1 LALASRGGARYF
13 YRKLNAQMSV
23 AFKSA
28 TLRNVQLAAAG
39 ASACITLAGLSGLIF
54 GAPTLARWLPVP
66 ASMVPNTAFC
76 MLVLC
81 VALVAH
87 AFGGRRVAQVLGYG
101 VVVFVV
107 VVLSQYVTG
116 KDYGIDRLVLSAPQ
130 GFLSRT
136 SPNAGTALILAGL
149 TLGMLNSGPRLKIF
163 APLLASGTLAV
174 ALLSLLGYAT
184 GLGTTS
190 RWGNLTGMSAP
201 TMASMLC
208 LSAGLFA
215 GIRARS
221 RKVDFVVPLVA
232 AGVLILGSVSVSTV
246 ATGSSLLEEQRW
258 VRHTFQVREVL
269 HSIPLEM
276 ADMDQIER
284 THYNTGDPSLAARL
298 DAAGRKVKADCD
310 ELRNLVKD
318 NAEQSARAKE
328 LDPLTTAK
336 VRQVRALFDWGML
349 GVVPTDVRKREV
361 LVSIEDSDAVTDV
374 LDRMLA
380 EETALLMDRTQAAE
394 KLSHETVGMT
404 ALAGGMALVLLGSA
418 IVIMLRVKR
427 ARNAATTE
435 LEAANRQLGAA
446 NVQLERDIAERAI
459 LQEDLA
465 EARDAAVEASR
476 LKSEFLANMSHELR
490 TPMNGIIG
498 MSELILQSKLA
509 PEQLEMGTVVLQSA
523 DALLEII
530 NDILDFSKIEAGR
543 LHIDHMPFNPRQVVE
558 DCMVLLAPRTHQKGV
573 ELVCD
578 CDPRLPARLVGDG
591 GRIRQVVMNLAGN
604 AIKFTP
610 RGEVVVRL
618 GQLLANGAH
627 ATMRVEVRDTGEG
640 IPREAQARLFQPFT
654 QADASTT
661 RRFGGTGLGLAISR
675 QLVELMGGAINF
687 ESEEGRGSR
696 FWFDLE
702 LEIAEDQAAADESQ
716 DLRGRRILVVDDN
729 ENNRKVAQGQLAH
742 LGATTVSVGDAEAAM
757 AVLRDEGPFAAV
769 LLDWHMPDC
778 DGLTL
783 ARRIRAEIPHPLPRL
798 MLMSS
803 AATHGGDG
811 AEELFD
817 AVLMKPVRSNQLQRS
832 LLRLVE
838 SAPLLRALPGKEE
851 PQAADGL
858 RLLLVEDNHSNQLVA
873 RLQLRRLGHN
883 VDLADN
889 GARALEALAARNYD
903 CVFMDCQMPVLD
915 GYETTQ
921 LIRTGTA
928 AGVDP
933 KIPIIA
939 LTANAL
945 PSDRLKCLMA
955 GMDDFVTKPVR
966 GEDLRQA
973 IERCGL
979 RGNGN
984 GK

>member
-1 LALASRGGARYF
+1 
-13 YRKLNAQMSV
+13 M
-23 AFKSA
+23 
-28 TLRNVQLAAAG
+28 QLAAAG
-39 ASACITLAGLSGLIF
+39 ASACITLAGLGGLIF

-87 AFGGRRVAQVLGYG
+87 ALGRRRVAQVLGYG
-101 VVVFVV
+101 MVAFVA

-116 KDYGIDRLVLSAPQ
+116 RDYGIDRLVLSAPQ
-130 GFLSRT
+130 GFSSRT

-149 TLGMLNSGPRLKIF
+149 TLGMMNSGPRLKIF

-174 ALLSLLGYAT
+174 GLLSLLGYAT
-184 GLGTTS
+184 GLGPTS
-190 RWGNLTGMSAP
+190 RWGNLAGMSAP
-201 TMASMLC
+201 TTVSVLC
-208 LSAGLFA
+208 VAAGLFA

-232 AGVLILGSVSVSTV
+232 AGVLILASVSVSTV

-258 VRHTFQVREVL
+258 VQHTFEVREVL
-269 HSIPLEM
+269 HGIRLSMGE
-276 ADMDQIER
+276 ADQIER
-284 THYNTGDPSLAARL
+284 THYNTGDASLEGRFETMAAQINANCERL
-298 DAAGRKVKADCD
+298 GT
-310 ELRNLVKD
+310 LVKD
-318 NAEQSARAKE
+318 NAAQAARAKE
-328 LDPLTTAK
+328 LGSLMRAK
-336 VRQVRALFDWGML
+336 LGQLRALFHL
-349 GVVPTDVRKREV
+349 GVQGQIPPEVRKREV
-361 LVSIEDSDAVTDV
+361 LVSLENSDAVSDV

-380 EETALLMDRTQAAE
+380 EETGLLTARTQAAE
-394 KLSHETVGMT
+394 KLSRETVGMT

-427 ARNAATTE
+427 ARDAAAAG

-446 NVQLERDIAERAI
+446 NVQLERDIAERAV
-459 LQEDLA
+459 LQENLA

-498 MSELILQSKLA
+498 MSELILHSELS
-509 PEQLEMGTVVLQSA
+509 PEQREMGTVVLQSA

-543 LHIDHMPFNPRQVVE
+543 LHIDHVPFNPRQVVE
-558 DCMVLLAPRTHQKGV
+558 DCMVLLAPRAHQKGV

-578 CDPRLPARLVGDG
+578 CDPRLPERLVGDG

-604 AIKFTP
+604 AIKFTAK
-610 RGEVVVRL
+610 GEVVVRL
-618 GQLLANGAH
+618 EQLLAKGAH
-627 ATMRVEVRDTGEG
+627 AAMRVEVRDTGEG

-702 LEIAEDQAAADESQ
+702 LAVAEDQTAAAGGSR
-716 DLRGRRILVVDDN
+716 DLQGRRILVVDDN
-729 ENNRKVAQGQLAH
+729 ENNRKVVNGQLAH
-742 LGATTVSVGDAEAAM
+742 LGATTVSVGDAEGAVAA
-757 AVLRDEGPFAAV
+757 LRDDGPFAAV

-778 DGLTL
+778 DGLAL
-783 ARRIRAEIPHPLPRL
+783 ARRIREEVPRPLPRL

-817 AVLMKPVRSNQLQRS
+817 AVLMKPVRSSQLQRS

-838 SAPLLRALPGKEE
+838 PPSLPRLLPGKEE

-858 RLLLVEDNHSNQLVA
+858 RLLLVEDNHSNQLVV

-889 GARALEALAARNYD
+889 GERALEALASRRYD

-921 LIRTGTA
+921 RIRTGVAT
-928 AGVDP
+928 GVDP

-966 GEDLRQA
+966 GEDLRHA

-979 RGNGN
+979 RVDGN
-984 GK
+984 GKG

>member
-1 LALASRGGARYF
+1 
-13 YRKLNAQMSV
+13 MSV

-28 TLRNVQLAAAG
+28 TLRNFQLAASGVA
-39 ASACITLAGLSGLIF
+39 ACVTLVGLSGLIF
-54 GAPTLARWLPVP
+54 GAPVLARWLPVP
-66 ASMVPNTAFC
+66 ASMVPNTA
-76 MLVLC
+76 LC
-81 VALVAH
+81 QLALCLALAAH
-87 AFGGRRVAQVLGYG
+87 AFGWRRVAQVLGYG
-101 VVVFVV
+101 VAAVVA

-116 KDYGIDRLVLSAPQ
+116 RDYGIDRLVLDVPQ
-130 GFLSRT
+130 GFSSRT

-149 TLGMLNSGPRLKIF
+149 TLGMLNTGPRLRRL
-163 APLLASGTLAV
+163 APLLASGSLAV
-174 ALLSLLGYAT
+174 ALLSLLGYVT
-184 GLGTTS
+184 GLGPAY

-201 TMASMLC
+201 TTVALLC

-232 AGVLILGSVSVSTV
+232 AGVLILASVSVSTV
-246 ATGSSLLEEQRW
+246 STGSNLLEEQRW
-258 VRHTFQVREVL
+258 VQHTFEVRETL
-269 HSIPLEM
+269 HRIHLSLDE
-276 ADMDQIER
+276 ADQVER
-284 THYNTGDPSLAARL
+284 THYNAGDASLA
-298 DAAGRKVKADCD
+298 GRFETMAERISADC
-310 ELRNLVKD
+310 EQLESLVKD
-318 NAEQSARAKE
+318 NAVQEPRAKE
-328 LDPLTTAK
+328 LGSLVTAK
-336 VRQVRALFDWGML
+336 LRQLRALFRL
-349 GVVPTDVRKREV
+349 GVQGQVPPDVRKREV
-361 LVSIEDSDAVTDV
+361 LVSLENSDAISDV
-374 LDRMLA
+374 LDRMLE
-380 EETALLMDRTQAAE
+380 EETALLTARTQAAE

-404 ALAGGMALVLLGSA
+404 ALAGGLALVLLGSA
-418 IVIMLRVKR
+418 IVVMLRVKR
-427 ARNAATTE
+427 ARDAAAAD

-446 NVQLERDIAERAI
+446 NVQLERDIAERAV
-459 LQEDLA
+459 LQESLA

-498 MSELILQSKLA
+498 MSELILQSELS
-509 PEQLEMGTVVLQSA
+509 PEQREMGNVVLQSA

-543 LHIDHMPFNPRQVVE
+543 LHIDHVPFNPRQVVE
-558 DCMVLLAPRTHQKGV
+558 DCMVLLAPRAHQKGV

-578 CDPRLPARLVGDG
+578 CDPRLPERLVGDG
-591 GRIRQVVMNLAGN
+591 GRIRQVLMNLAGN
-604 AIKFTP
+604 AIKFTAQ
-610 RGEVVVRL
+610 GEVVVRL
-618 GQLLANGAH
+618 EQLVAKGAH
-627 ATMRVEVRDTGEG
+627 AAMRVEVRDTGEG
-640 IPREAQARLFQPFT
+640 IPRDAQARLFQPFT

-702 LEIAEDQAAADESQ
+702 LAVAEDQTAATTGSQ
-716 DLRGRRILVVDDN
+716 DLQGRRILVVDDN
-729 ENNRKVAQGQLAH
+729 ENNRKVVQGQLAH
-742 LGATTVSVGDAEAAM
+742 LGAQTVSVGDAEAAV
-757 AVLRDEGPFAAV
+757 AALRNEGPFAAL

-778 DGLTL
+778 DGLAL
-783 ARRIRAEIPHPLPRL
+783 ARRIREEIPSPLPRL

-817 AVLMKPVRSNQLQRS
+817 AVLMKPVRSSQLQRS

-838 SAPLLRALPGKEE
+838 PTSLPGSLPGREE
-851 PQAADGL
+851 SQTVDGL
-858 RLLLVEDNHSNQLVA
+858 RLLLVEDNHSNQLVV
-873 RLQLRRLGHN
+873 RMQLRRLGHN

-889 GARALEALAARNYD
+889 GERALEALASRRYD

-921 LIRTGTA
+921 RIRTGIVT
-928 AGVDP
+928 GVDP

-979 RGNGN
+979 RVDGN
-984 GK
+984 GKS